1 MPEKKILL
9 FVSDMDGTLLQEDF
23 TISPGNLAAIRRL
36 EAAGIRFAVATGRTH
51 YDAKTICEKHS
62 LNPYIISNNGACVF
76 DTDGTQLSGKELDKE
91 FVYGI
96 TEYLEREK
104 ICYGLGESGGYIAP
118 ENWIEVFDG
127 EVRRLKAEGK
137 EIPEEKTAFVKQ
149 ETQMQHGVR
158 LVENVREYLGRG
170 EKVYSISLITYD
182 RNVLQKVGEWTSR
195 YAGTAVCI
203 SGTHNAE
210 IMYQDCTKGKSLE
223 FLCEYLK
230 IPLEQAAVAGDS
242 LNDLDMFEKAGL
254 RFAMGNARKEIKETA
269 DFVTKTSREDA
280 VAEAINSFLK

>member
-23 TISPGNLAAIRRL
+23 TISPGNLAAVRRL

-51 YDAKTICEKHS
+51 YDAKTICKKHS

-76 DTDGTQLSGKELDKE
+76 DPDGTQLAGKELDRE

-96 TEYLEREK
+96 TEYLEQEK

-118 ENWIEVFDG
+118 KNWIEVFDG
-127 EVRRLKAEGK
+127 EVRRLRTEGM

-254 RFAMGNARKEIKETA
+254 RFAMGNARREIKEAA
-269 DFVTKTSREDA
+269 DFVTKTSKEDA
-280 VAEAINSFLK
+280 VAEAISSFLK

>member
-254 RFAMGNARKEIKETA
+254 RFAMGNARKEIKEAA